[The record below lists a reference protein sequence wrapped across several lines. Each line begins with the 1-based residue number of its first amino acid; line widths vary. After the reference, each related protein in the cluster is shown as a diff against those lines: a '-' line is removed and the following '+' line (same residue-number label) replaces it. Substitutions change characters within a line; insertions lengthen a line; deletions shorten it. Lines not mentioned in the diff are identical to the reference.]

1 MSINTAR
8 TASRT
13 SPRALALLRERRGR
27 PPRPAPRNAGD
38 IVLKALSGPIAKA
51 GPSSTRLE
59 ARWASIVGDKLARV
73 TAPGKVV
80 KGPRGRELTVHVLPA
95 AAVIVEHQSEL
106 IRQRVSIAAGGDIVG
121 IRLKQGA
128 LTPTATPVAKPVPQ
142 PKAPLSPEARAAI
155 EEAARGIQNSRLR
168 AAIVALG
175 EAMLTDKT

>member
-1 MSINTAR
+1 MSIETAR

-13 SPRALALLRERRGR
+13 SPRALARLRERRGR
-27 PPRPAPRNAGD
+27 PPRPAPSSAGD
-38 IVLKALSGPIAKA
+38 IALKALGGPIAKA

-59 ARWASIVGDKLARV
+59 AQWSSIVGDKLARV

-106 IRQRVSIAAGGDIVG
+106 IRQRVSVAAGGDVVG
-121 IRLKQGA
+121 IRLKQGP
-128 LTPTATPVAKPVPQ
+128 LTSTAKPVAKPARQ
-142 PKAPLSPEARAAI
+142 PKVPLSPEARAAI
-155 EEAARGIQNSRLR
+155 EEAARGIENPRLR